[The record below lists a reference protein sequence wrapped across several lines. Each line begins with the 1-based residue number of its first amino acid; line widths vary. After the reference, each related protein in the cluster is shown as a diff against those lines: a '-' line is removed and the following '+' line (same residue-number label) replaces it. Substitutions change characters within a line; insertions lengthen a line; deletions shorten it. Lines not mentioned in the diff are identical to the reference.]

1 MAQSYNG
8 WPASSDKNAIGVV
21 QSHWFP
27 GGVKAGDVTTVLRYV
42 AEQFNARV
50 EPLVG
55 GWCWGY
61 NYRANANNPSSLSC
75 HASGTAIDLNAPEHP
90 NGVRGTFSDAQRGE
104 IYRILDEVQGAVY
117 WLDGVD
123 GGTADEM
130 HFEIQVNAADLA
142 RIAQQLPNGTKPPP
156 DIGADQ
162 MFAIIRY
169 PSGACYRWNGI
180 NRCPIPDPTALGGD
194 QIMLA
199 VLGMNGE
206 VFNVDPEWGNTFP
219 EVTDAQTY
227 WNSIMIGRQVGV
239 PEGSLA

>member
-1 MAQSYNG
+1 MASGTSYNG
-8 WPASSDKNAIGVV
+8 WDAHSDPKQIGVV

-27 GGVKAGDVTTVLRYV
+27 GGVKSGDVTTVLRYV

-104 IYRILDEVQGAVY
+104 IYKILDEVQGAVY

-130 HFEIQVNAADLA
+130 HFEIQVNAATLA
-142 RIAQQLPNGTKPPP
+142 NIAAQLPNGPQPAPTPDLPEGAITMLVAIDGVGFFALVGHALFQFR
-156 DIGADQ
+156 DIGA
-162 MFAIIRY
+162 Y
-169 PSGACYRWNGI
+169 GAAKNASPTVPALLIG
-180 NRCPIPDPTALGGD
+180 NEHPLPDRQALYNNLVWQSHVATG
-194 QIMLA
+194 QP
-199 VLGMNGE
+199 V
-206 VFNVDPEWGNTFP
+206 
-219 EVTDAQTY
+219 
-227 WNSIMIGRQVGV
+227 
-239 PEGSLA
+239 